1 MVTQRCILFSS
12 QITPKNI
19 STIGTC
25 EDDAKIQITLIGDA
39 LSAAGHVQ
47 GIYVKFATSNRKPAW
62 NHASH
67 NYSIWWGSNGFWM
80 IGPKAEI
87 GSSTGWLYNPKSRQ
101 PYGNGNDWLYH
112 NGTAWVNPIG
122 EIKVKCNQS
131 TLLVLIDFC
140 PAYCEFLTL
149 RVFFAKTFDILQE
162 IIME

>member
-1 MVTQRCILFSS
+1 MVYTFQLTNTQNKIFF
-12 QITPKNI
+12 
-19 STIGTC
+19 TIGTC
-25 EDDAKIQITLIGDA
+25 EDDAKIQITLSGDA

-47 GIYVKFATSNRKPAW
+47 GIYVKFATSNGKPAW
-62 NHASH
+62 NHASNDH
-67 NYSIWWGSNGFWM
+67 SIWWGSNGFWM

-112 NGTAWVNPIG
+112 NGTEWVNPIG

-140 PAYCEFLTL
+140 PVQSEFLTWG
-149 RVFFAKTFDILQE
+149 FAY
-162 IIME
+162 